1 VSRYEPVLIE
11 EPYQSNPWAGM
22 EEDRDG
28 EYVKY
33 KEYQLLEKEIAELEK
48 ALLWSRDSNTGFEPS
63 VSVMH
68 RYYDELLPKGGVADD

>member
-1 VSRYEPVLIE
+1 MDSQHYEGKGCICFARSQGDCACDADWTP
-11 EPYQSNPWAGM
+11 
-22 EEDRDG
+22 
-28 EYVKY
+28 
-33 KEYQLLEKEIAELEK
+33 KEVYTLRKRVAELEK